1 MAEAEKIYLE
11 IVTPEQMV
19 LRTDASYVMATGCDG
34 EFGVMPGHTPFMT
47 ALKIG
52 ALRYEDSTGHEHR
65 VFVNKGFAEVLPD
78 KVIVLAESAELLEK
92 IDMTRAEKAHKRAET
107 RIAEAKINKNIDLD
121 RAEWALQRAIVRLNL
136 GSN

>member
-1 MAEAEKIYLE
+1 MAEKIHLE
-11 IVTPEQMV
+11 IVTPEKQILNQDV
-19 LRTDASYVMATGCDG
+19 KYVMGTGVCG

-52 ALRYEDSTGHEHR
+52 ALNYEDEHGVEHC

-78 KVIVLAESAELLEK
+78 KVTILAESAEPREK
-92 IDMTRAEKAHKRAET
+92 IDLNRAELARQRAEN
-107 RIAEAKINKNIDLD
+107 RIAEAKNNKDVDLD

-136 GSN
+136 GAN